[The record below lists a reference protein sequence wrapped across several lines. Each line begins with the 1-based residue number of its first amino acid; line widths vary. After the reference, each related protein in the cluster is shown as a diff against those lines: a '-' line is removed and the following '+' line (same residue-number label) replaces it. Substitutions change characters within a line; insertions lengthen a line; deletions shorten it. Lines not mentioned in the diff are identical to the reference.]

1 MKTSRSFGGYFDLRK
16 IVGGILVHPFYTLND
31 DAAWVLWNSGG
42 FWCPLVLGTQ
52 QRRAAAS
59 KGTPV
64 LGVLSAQGLG
74 TTMCQRPRGSLLPCQ
89 AQRKDSLFGA
99 QEGLRRHLTA
109 DFGARAWLPY
119 VATGEEIKGSRN
131 TSGRC
136 VMRRR

>member
-109 DFGARAWLPY
+109 L
-119 VATGEEIKGSRN
+119 
-131 TSGRC
+131 TSGRELGYRTWQL
-136 VMRRR
+136 VKKLKAAETRRTDEL